1 MPELIK
7 QTFVE
12 ISILTSI
19 KQKDKADMSGI
30 VRIKDFTIFR

>member
-7 QTFVE
+7 QTFIE
-12 ISILTSI
+12 ISILSSI
-19 KQKDKADMSGI
+19 KEKDKGDFSGI